1 LDTIKPKASIGSP
14 PTFLSTKIL
23 EVKVSKKVKVKTEIY
38 SRCCGYFRPVMQWN
52 SAKQAEFSD
61 RVVFKVPINAH
72 NEVLAV

>member
-1 LDTIKPKASIGSP
+1 MN
-14 PTFLSTKIL
+14 
-23 EVKVSKKVKVKTEIY
+23 KKVKVKTEIY

-52 SAKQAEFSD
+52 AAKQAEFSD